1 MKNKQKEELKARSIQ
16 ELGKLIKDSEVLLF
30 KLRLEKSQNKLK
42 NLKSIFFERKKI
54 ALMLTTINDKAK
66 LEKIDQK
73 EKPKIKGKSSTK
85 TK

>member
-1 MKNKQKEELKARSIQ
+1 MKNKQKQELKARSIQ
-16 ELGKLIKDSEVLLF
+16 ELGKLIKDSEVLIF

-73 EKPKIKGKSSTK
+73 EKPKIKGKRSTK